1 MNRNLARILL
11 TSAGVMWGFGFIV
24 NKYILDSGWDDS
36 QLLFVRFFTATILI
50 FLIFIKKIIKTDFKT
65 IKSGIFLGVFLYL
78 GFFFQTWGLENTNP
92 SNNALITAG
101 YIVLLPLII
110 FVMERK
116 KVHNKTI
123 LAGIITLIGI
133 SVISVD
139 FESLSISF
147 GDSLTF
153 VGALFY
159 SIHIYFLGKMAKQK
173 DPIVLMAFQLLFF
186 SIVAFIVMQLRT
198 GLPTVD
204 FTDFGSYSILLLGIG
219 IGIFASF
226 LGFVFQS
233 IGQKHTN
240 EAEAAILI
248 STESVFGPVF
258 AIVFYNDPF
267 NLLILLGI
275 ILVFGGIVLSELDIV
290 ELIKKRK
297 LKS

>member
-11 TSAGVMWGFGFIV
+11 TSAGVIWGFGFII

-36 QLLFVRFFTATILI
+36 QLLFVRFFTATVFI
-50 FLIFIKKIIKTDFKT
+50 FLIFLKRIIKTDIKT
-65 IKSGIFLGVFLYL
+65 ISSGVFLGVFLYL

-101 YIVLLPLII
+101 YIILLPLII

-116 KVHNKTI
+116 RVHNKTI

-133 SVISVD
+133 SLISVD
-139 FESLSISF
+139 FDSLSISF

-153 VGALFY
+153 IGAFFY
-159 SIHIYFLGKMAKQK
+159 SIHIYFLGKIAKKK
-173 DPIVLMAFQLLFF
+173 DPITLMAFQLLFF
-186 SIVAFIVMQLRT
+186 SIVAFIVMQSRT
-198 GLPTVD
+198 GFPFID
-204 FTDFGSYSILLLGIG
+204 FNDFGSYSILLLGIG

-248 STESVFGPVF
+248 
-258 AIVFYNDPF
+258 
-267 NLLILLGI
+267 
-275 ILVFGGIVLSELDIV
+275 
-290 ELIKKRK
+290 
-297 LKS
+297 